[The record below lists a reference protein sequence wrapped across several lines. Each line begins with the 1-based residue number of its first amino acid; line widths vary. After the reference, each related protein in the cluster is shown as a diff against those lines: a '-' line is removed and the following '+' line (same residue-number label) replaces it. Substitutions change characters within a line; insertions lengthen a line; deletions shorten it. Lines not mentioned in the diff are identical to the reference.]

1 MIAKEQKKLLF
12 LSIQYLGLILSLW
25 LLFDIID
32 ISSLKKVFNSLP
44 LYILLLGLTLAL
56 VRTWLMMERWILLS
70 PKETALS
77 RWEYFK
83 LILAS
88 GSVNLFIPGA
98 LGADVVRSILVSRKA
113 KESAS
118 SAFFSVY
125 LDRLIGFS
133 SILILGI
140 FATFFTPE
148 LQGRISIVFLLII
161 MLFILATI
169 VWLSRH
175 QKTHMILSKSLNK
188 MGTTGS
194 VISKKLDSILNVLNQ
209 YRPSNKHI
217 LFAFILCLP
226 IHTIWFTMVWLAGDV
241 IGTNISFFMVTLVT
255 ILVWIITMV
264 PLSIAGIGIRELSF
278 VYLMQAQG
286 VSDEQSTMMAL
297 FQSVIIIIIGIIG
310 LPFLFRSKS

>member
-1 MIAKEQKKLLF
+1 MISKEQKKRLF
-12 LSIQYLGLILSLW
+12 LIVQYLGLISSLW
-25 LLFDIID
+25 ILFVIID
-32 ISSLKKVFNSLP
+32 MPSLKKVFHSLP

-56 VRTWLMMERWILLS
+56 VRVWLMMERWILLS

-83 LILAS
+83 IILAS

-98 LGADVVRSILVSRKA
+98 LGADIVRSILVSKKA
-113 KESAS
+113 KKAANA
-118 SAFFSVY
+118 AFLSVY
-125 LDRLIGFS
+125 LDRIIGFS
-133 SILILGI
+133 SILVLGI

-148 LQGRISIVFLLII
+148 LQERISIAFLLII
-161 MLFILATI
+161 MLFILVVI

-175 QKTHMILSKSLNK
+175 QKTHMILSKSLNN
-188 MGTTGS
+188 MGTAGL
-194 VISKKLDSILNVLNQ
+194 VISKKLNNILNALNQ

-217 LFAFILCLP
+217 FFAFILCLP
-226 IHTIWFTMVWLAGDV
+226 IHTIWFAMVWFVGDV
-241 IGTNISFFMVTLVT
+241 IGANISFFMVSLITT
-255 ILVWIITMV
+255 LVWIITMI

-297 FQSVIIIIIGIIG
+297 FQSIIIIIIGIFG
-310 LPFLFRSKS
+310 LPLLFRSKS